1 MLLYSRART
10 FSYTKVLHLTFHKRQ
25 LWRRNFVLLLIQPMM
40 IRACFCGNSNQISEP
55 QKVKLCFLGISVLCV
70 DFSIPPVK
78 TICFQSSSRLRDVVF
93 RVHHMAY
100 KAARQ
105 PSRAKRQA
113 KNQVCYWEDVRVDE
127 GILSI
132 LEREEAALATIA
144 IIFRSRSWTDGLL
157 IQGL

>member
-10 FSYTKVLHLTFHKRQ
+10 FSQTKVLHLTFHKRQ

-40 IRACFCGNSNQISEP
+40 IRACFWGNSNQISEP

-93 RVHHMAY
+93 RVHHMA
-100 KAARQ
+100 KL
-105 PSRAKRQA
+105 PDSRAEQKGRPKTKFAIGRMFVLMKEFFLFWRGNKQF
-113 KNQVCYWEDVRVDE
+113 WP
-127 GILSI
+127 LS
-132 LEREEAALATIA
+132 LLLSEAG
-144 IIFRSRSWTDGLL
+144 SW
-157 IQGL
+157 QMHC